1 MPLHRESET
10 VCLRRPRRAPDPR
23 WGALVALGLLGC
35 TGEYEPER
43 PLLHYSLASDTQRL
57 ADDGLPVVP
66 LKEQAHIQG
75 SLEMLFGTPASPQYL
90 LLGEWI
96 DDGFDP
102 NYPQYAADDMGSGEF
117 TEEDLEAFAAQNEQ
131 AFARQL
137 ELIAAGRYDEV
148 RVPDH
153 ALDLAEYWHDELLP
167 RWQASREAA
176 RGDGQGENA
185 LADQG
190 VEPAQGF
197 DAQAFQEEA
206 AAAFRGWYPTL
217 RESAEFYRVQC
228 LHCHGPEG
236 GGNGPTAKFLDP
248 LPRDYRRGVFKFTSQ
263 KDRAMPSRHDLHQ
276 ILARGVT
283 GTAMPSFRR
292 FSDVELHGLV
302 DYVRLLAMRGMV
314 ERDLAVTYEIDEALP
329 AEYVLEAY
337 QGAFDKWFEDHG
349 DKVVAFD
356 GEVPPPTPES
366 IARGKRLFEDAARG
380 NCASCHGVDGR
391 GQGPA
396 VFVTDPETGAMRVD
410 KKDDWG
416 HDILPR
422 NITQGLFR
430 GGRRPIDIYRR
441 IYAGINGTPMPAIGE
456 SKDPEGHPLLSGED
470 LWALVHYVGHLS
482 EQGPQPAHR
491 AAPAAGHGDG
501 PEHADEHAT
510 QHEEGR

>member
-1 MPLHRESET
+1 MPLYRESET
-10 VCLRRPRRAPDPR
+10 VCLRRRPHPC
-23 WGALVALGLLGC
+23 WGALAALGLLGC
-35 TGEYEPER
+35 SGKYEPER
-43 PLLHYSLASDTQRL
+43 PVLHFSLASDTRRL
-57 ADDGLPVVP
+57 GDDGLPAVP
-66 LKEQAHIQG
+66 LKEQAHIEG

-102 NYPQYAADDMGSGEF
+102 NYPQYAADDMGSGELS
-117 TEEDLEAFAAQNEQ
+117 EEDLEAFEAQNAQ
-131 AFARQL
+131 TFAREL
-137 ELIAAGRYDEV
+137 ELIAAGRCDEV

-153 ALDLAEYWHDELLP
+153 ALDLAEIWNDELLP
-167 RWQASREAA
+167 RWRA
-176 RGDGQGENA
+176 RDDEGA
-185 LADQG
+185 
-190 VEPAQGF
+190 GF
-197 DAQAFQEEA
+197 DPAAFQEEA
-206 AAAFRGWYPTL
+206 AALFRGWYPTL

-228 LHCHGPEG
+228 AHCHGPEG
-236 GGNGPTAKFLDP
+236 GGNGPTAKYLDP

-263 KDRAMPSRHDLHQ
+263 KDRAMPTRHDLHQ

-314 ERDLAVTYEIDEALP
+314 ERDLVATYEIDGALP

-337 QGAFDKWFEDHG
+337 QGVFDKWFEDHA
-349 DKVVAFD
+349 DKVVAFE
-356 GEVPPPTPES
+356 GEVPAPTPES
-366 IARGKRLFEDAARG
+366 IARGKVLFEDAARG

-396 VFVTDPETGAMRVD
+396 VLVTDPETGALHVD

-456 SKDPEGHPLLSGED
+456 SKDPEGNPLLSSED
-470 LWALVHYVGHLS
+470 LWSLVHYVGYLS
-482 EQGPQPAHR
+482 EQGPEPAHR
-491 AAPAAGHGDG
+491 AEPAASHAGSPGSG
-501 PEHADEHAT
+501 PAHADEHGS
-510 QHEEGR
+510 QHEEGS